1 VSAGLI
7 DLAGLPRMDLA
18 SRAARVRAAL
28 GAIELEAL
36 LVTDLVNVR
45 WLTGFTGSAGRAL
58 VLPDELVL
66 VVDGRYVDQAGEQL
80 AANGVE
86 ATVRTGSTQAALL
99 SEVATALGPLERV
112 GIEAGTVT
120 LAELAALRAAL
131 PLELV
136 ETNALVE
143 GERRTK
149 DPGEVARIEAA
160 ATIASQALVDVIAL
174 LEQGAT
180 ERELELALDRRM
192 EDLGAEGPSFPTIVG
207 SGPNAAKPH
216 HRPGD
221 RRIVEGDCVVLDY
234 GALYDGY
241 HSDMTRTALLGT
253 VDPWLVDVFAAV
265 EAAQQAG
272 VDAVRAGMW
281 GRELD
286 HACREP
292 LTAAGFG
299 DHFTHGTGHGVGL
312 LIHETPFA
320 TLGSNDQI
328 LLGDVVTVEP
338 GVYRGDLGGV
348 RIEDSVVVTTDGCRP
363 LTHTPKDLSCLRSPR
378 TT

>member
-1 VSAGLI
+1 VA
-7 DLAGLPRMDLA
+7 
-18 SRAARVRAAL
+18 
-28 GAIELEAL
+28 
-36 LVTDLVNVR
+36 
-45 WLTGFTGSAGRAL
+45 
-58 VLPDELVL
+58 
-66 VVDGRYVDQAGEQL
+66 
-80 AANGVE
+80 
-86 ATVRTGSTQAALL
+86 ATVRTGATQSALL
-99 SEVATALGPLERV
+99 AEVAAGLRPIERL
-112 GIEAGTVT
+112 GIEARAVT
-120 LAELAALRAAL
+120 LAERRAVEAALSV
-131 PLELV
+131 ELV
-136 ETNALVE
+136 ETDGVVE

-160 ATIASQALVDVIAL
+160 ATIASQALADVIAL
-174 LEQGAT
+174 LERGPT

-192 EDLGAEGPSFPTIVG
+192 EDLGAEGPSFPTIVA

-234 GALYDGY
+234 GARFDGY

-253 VDPWLVDVFAAV
+253 VDPWLVDAYDAV

-286 HACREP
+286 GACREP
-292 LTAAGFG
+292 LTAAGYG
-299 DHFTHGTGHGVGL
+299 GHFTHGTGHGVGL
-312 LIHETPFA
+312 RIHETPFA
-320 TLGSNDQI
+320 TLGSSDQI

>member
-1 VSAGLI
+1 VSTGLI
-7 DLAGLPRMDLA
+7 DLASLPRMDLA
-18 SRAARVRAAL
+18 SRAAQVRAAL
-28 GAIELEAL
+28 AARDMTAL
-36 LVTDLVNVR
+36 LVSDLVNVR
-45 WLTGFTGSAGRAL
+45 WLTGFTGSAGRAV

-99 SEVATALGPLERV
+99 AEVAAALGPIARLA
-112 GIEAGTVT
+112 IEAGAVT
-120 LAELAALRAAL
+120 LADHAQLRAGL
-131 PLELV
+131 PVDLV
-136 ETNALVE
+136 ETDGVVE

-160 ATIASQALVDVIAL
+160 ATIASHALADVIAL
-174 LEQGAT
+174 LEQGPT
-180 ERELELALDRRM
+180 EREVELALDRRM
-192 EDLGAEGPSFPTIVG
+192 EDLGAEGPSFPTIVA

-216 HRPGD
+216 HRPGN
-221 RRIVEGDCVVLDY
+221 RRLVEGDCVVLDY

-241 HSDMTRTALLGT
+241 HSDMTRTAVLGT
-253 VDPWLVDVFAAV
+253 VDPWLSDAFAAV

-272 VDAVRAGMW
+272 VDAVRAGLS
-281 GRELD
+281 GRDLD
-286 HACREP
+286 RACREP
-292 LTAAGFG
+292 LTVAGYG
-299 DHFTHGTGHGVGL
+299 ANFTHGTGHGVGL
-312 LIHETPFA
+312 RIHETPFA